1 MGIDLLD
8 VAFRLETW
16 GKVRSRVHR
25 QDGAWRKQF
34 VRLRRGQITLRW
46 IMARIAVA
54 LAFLVAAARQ
64 SQRDHCS
71 FTFNVA
77 LEIVV
82 VLAVGYPL
90 VRALAR
96 AMARA
101 YR

>member
-1 MGIDLLD
+1 
-8 VAFRLETW
+8 
-16 GKVRSRVHR
+16 
-25 QDGAWRKQF
+25 
-34 VRLRRGQITLRW
+34 VRLRRWQITLRW
-46 IMARIAVA
+46 IMVRIAVIA
-54 LAFLVAAARQ
+54 ASLAFLVAAARQ
-64 SQRDHCS
+64 SQREHCS

-90 VRALAR
+90 VRVLVR